1 MELKDD
7 SKQSFSEAI
16 GLSIYS
22 NSKPGVLS
30 YVSIFEN
37 LWKITDLYQE
47 LEKSNEQLRHNEIL
61 QRDFIHIAAHELK
74 NPIQPILG
82 LSEVLLNNKSVNG
95 KDVRNMIKIINRNA
109 QRLLILT
116 NNLLDIA
123 QIETDSLALHK
134 EMVDLRHFIIYNINE
149 YKNQI
154 KTRSI
159 IKSGYFDSSDNKNE
173 SDIFAKLMFTTSE
186 KMDDKNYE
194 DKFFIIEGDK
204 SRLSQVLFNLL
215 DNAYKFTN
223 EKDIIT
229 VELDVEFVNNKEY
242 AIVRIKDTGK
252 GIDPEIMPR
261 LFTKFASKSHQGTGL
276 GLFICKNIIE
286 SHGGMIW
293 ANNNEYEQGAT
304 FSFSLPLVKQ

>member
-1 MELKDD
+1 MELRDD
-7 SKQSFSEAI
+7 SKQSFREAI

-37 LWKITDLYQE
+37 LWKITELYQE

-61 QRDFIHIAAHELK
+61 QKDFIHIAAHELK

-82 LSEVLLNNKSVNG
+82 LTDVLLNNKSVNE
-95 KDVRNMIKIINRNA
+95 KDFHNMIKIINRNA

-123 QIETDSLALHK
+123 KIETDSLVLHK
-134 EMVDLRHFIIYNINE
+134 EMVDLRFFLMSNINE

>member
-1 MELKDD
+1 MELRDD
-7 SKQSFSEAI
+7 SKQSFREAI

-37 LWKITDLYQE
+37 LWKITELYQE

-61 QRDFIHIAAHELK
+61 QKDFIHIAAHELK

-82 LSEVLLNNKSVNG
+82 LTEVLLNNKSVNE
-95 KDVRNMIKIINRNA
+95 KDFHNMIKIINRNA

-123 QIETDSLALHK
+123 KIETDSLVLHK
-134 EMVDLRHFIIYNINE
+134 EMVDLRFFLMSNINE